1 MEQQKD
7 QPKQLSESRSNEL
20 IEQVRVLGRLLGD
33 MSIKFCALEKSA
45 LKAVL
50 ANSESLYLLSYSKC
64 VFYRLKRERSSFIVR
79 CYWSKRLGGEIKN
92 LKMKHRTLMYIKS
105 VLK

>member
-1 MEQQKD
+1 MKQQ
-7 QPKQLSESRSNEL
+7 SEGRSNEL

-64 VFYRLKRERSSFIVR
+64 VLYRLKRDRSFFIVR
-79 CYWSKRLGGEIKN
+79 CYWSKKLGDEIRN
-92 LKMKHRTLMYIKS
+92 LKMKHRTVMYIKS
-105 VLK
+105 GLK

>member
-1 MEQQKD
+1 MKQQ
-7 QPKQLSESRSNEL
+7 SEVASNEL
-20 IEQVRVLGRLLGD
+20 IEQIRVLGRLLGD

-45 LKAVL
+45 LKVVL

-64 VFYRLKRERSSFIVR
+64 VFYRLKRERSFFIVR
-79 CYWSKRLGGEIKN
+79 CYWNKKLGNEIKN
-92 LKMKHRTLMYIKS
+92 LKMKHRTVMYIKS